1 MNVFNNFLKNAFSIK
16 DKVEK
21 VKNDL
26 INIEIE
32 GESGA
37 GIVKVKTNARLEVL
51 NINIEENAFKNYSK
65 KELEELIKMA
75 TNDALRKAERRAVEE
90 FKKVSEELSLPFDLS
105 QFI

>member
-26 INIEIE
+26 ISIEVE

-51 NINIEENAFKNYSK
+51 NINIEENTFKNYSK
-65 KELEELIKMA
+65 KEVEELVKMA